1 MPDYSLPQ
9 RPSSHV
15 IDSRAKTLLRAALP
29 PQWILRDQTE
39 NDYGIDFHLEF
50 TDQNNQVIGWIAGIQ
65 LKGTASGSRE
75 KPEESPVVEIKR
87 RTLNLWKVY
96 ETPVFIVMIDVDTE
110 RVYFKSIELEK
121 RHDPARFII
130 GRTESLS
137 LRFTEADFTD
147 VKKLDVHYQFAKN
160 LRMMDWALPSIM
172 ATHKTFISLFDRY
185 QRNGHLPVDGEGT
198 YDPENFA
205 AHEQERR
212 IRNVYSDMRE
222 LCPLIGFAWGVPS
235 IEATIQDHDWYD
247 GGSEMHE
254 CHFTMILQQ
263 LDVKFQEIFETVKI
277 IVTSFNKYWKLRNP
291 EFATYALEDHPLFS
305 KLSHEQ
311 RKPYLKF

>member
-50 TDQNNQVIGWIAGIQ
+50 TDQNNQVIGWISGIQ

-110 RVYFKSIELEK
+110 QVHFKSIELEK
-121 RHDPARFII
+121 RLDPARFII

-147 VKKLDVHYQFAKN
+147 VKKLDVHY
-160 LRMMDWALPSIM
+160 
-172 ATHKTFISLFDRY
+172 
-185 QRNGHLPVDGEGT
+185 
-198 YDPENFA
+198 
-205 AHEQERR
+205 
-212 IRNVYSDMRE
+212 
-222 LCPLIGFAWGVPS
+222 
-235 IEATIQDHDWYD
+235 
-247 GGSEMHE
+247 
-254 CHFTMILQQ
+254 
-263 LDVKFQEIFETVKI
+263 
-277 IVTSFNKYWKLRNP
+277 
-291 EFATYALEDHPLFS
+291 
-305 KLSHEQ
+305 
-311 RKPYLKF
+311 